1 MDRKSSSYWV
11 CRKRATELLLRQTNL
26 ETDFNILF
34 MDHGDRTIIIDS
46 IQNYCRLLHINRGR
60 MRVNGKMVSGFQIY
74 DKQNDIYSI
83 FYNSSGYNLGHLR
96 WIIAH
101 EMGHIYMG
109 HGDVYSDSDE
119 IEANAF
125 ARSLLMPEYSVRRII
140 RDYGIKSAEDIA
152 RIFNVSE
159 TAARYRLNNL
169 GQVFSVSEADQAIWY
184 MQSMTIKDK
193 IDRLS
198 RKII

>member
-1 MDRKSSSYWV
+1 MPNFWLCKE
-11 CRKRATELLLRQTNL
+11 RAAELLLRQKDL

-46 IQNYCRLLHINRGR
+46 IQHYCRVLHINRGK
-60 MRVNGKMVSGFQIY
+60 MRVNGRMISGFQIY
-74 DKQNDIYSI
+74 DREKDIHSI

-152 RIFNVSE
+152 RIFNVSG

-169 GQVFSVSEADQAIWY
+169 GQVFSVSEADQAIWE
-184 MQSMTIKDK
+184 MQSETIKEK
-193 IDRLS
+193 VERL
-198 RKII
+198 RRII